1 MVDYRPVPES
11 DLDAYRGVLDYAFR
25 AEAGPDPD
33 HDDEPSELAD
43 RRGLYDGDTIVT
55 TAGHHD
61 LTVTVRGAW
70 RAATGLSA
78 VATRPEHRR
87 QGLVRRLLRE
97 SLAESREA
105 GTPFSLLW
113 PFDHAF
119 YRRFGWGR
127 VCDIGRYELE
137 PGELAA
143 VADHGLAGGGFR
155 RLEADEYAELQA
167 VDERFA
173 DRFDLAMRRTEAW
186 YRHRFFE
193 GREHDPFVYGWERD
207 GELRGYLRYD
217 VEHDDDRRLRVTDF
231 GAPDDAAAVNLYRF
245 LYRHEGQADEV
256 QLYAPVDDR
265 LFDLLEDPRA
275 VDLTLL
281 PGPMGRLVDVPT
293 AIEALPAPSG
303 VEASLTLEVDDG
315 LCDWNDGTF
324 GVEAADGAFA
334 VQAGAGDGSTATL
347 PIETLSRLAF
357 GSMTAERATL
367 AGGLEAD
374 DAAVSQLG
382 TLFPPRERYLR
393 EFF

>member
-11 DLDAYRGVLDYAFR
+11 DLDAFRRVLDYAFR
-25 AEAGPDPD
+25 AEAGSDPD
-33 HDDEPSELAD
+33 HDDEPTPLAD
-43 RRGLYDGDTIVT
+43 RRGLYDGDTLVT

-61 LTVTVRGAW
+61 LTVSIRGEW
-70 RAATGLSA
+70 RAATGLSV
-78 VATRPEHRR
+78 VATLPEHRR
-87 QGLVRRLLRE
+87 QGRVRRLLRE
-97 SLAESREA
+97 SLAETRES

-113 PFDHAF
+113 PFEHPF

-137 PGELAA
+137 PGDLAA
-143 VADHGLAGGGFR
+143 VADHGLAGGAYR
-155 RLEADEYAELQA
+155 RLEADDYAELQA

-173 DRFDLAMRRTEAW
+173 DRFDLTMRRTEAW

-193 GREHDPFVYGWERD
+193 GRENEPFVYGWERD

-217 VEHDDDRRLRVTDF
+217 IEHDDDRVLQVTDF
-231 GAPDDAAAVNLYRF
+231 GAPDDAAAINLYRF
-245 LYRHEGQADEV
+245 LHRHEGQADEV
-256 QLYAPVDDR
+256 RIHAPVDDR

-293 AIEALPAPSG
+293 AIEALPAPAD
-303 VEASLTLEVDDG
+303 VEASLTLAVEDG
-315 LCDWNDGTF
+315 LGDWNDGTF

-334 VQAGAGDGSTATL
+334 VQADAEAGPTATL

-357 GSMTAERATL
+357 GSMTAERAAL

-374 DAAVSQLG
+374 DDVVSQLG
-382 TLFPPRERYLR
+382 GLFPPRERYLR